1 MGVPT
6 PAMSPTDLW
15 CVVEPRLCQTGASR
29 TRLPSVCPP
38 WPAQVSWAPTLPL
51 CVTSDWRHR
60 ALSPSA
66 TGEVLR
72 TPDALGRRWAR
83 LTCGPR
89 RAEGAPAGTERT
101 RGEESGPG
109 SLRNTCRV
117 SAESPSAGSPT
128 DCSHPPSSGPQPCD
142 PPPQGSGS
150 LPRPLWGGLSLRLVG
165 RGGRLKD
172 CGCDPFLSHTPP
184 EAYSLR
190 SHHSLS
196 L

>member
-1 MGVPT
+1 MTSRGHRPPREHPCTGFSPLASWETQLVSDRQDSALTSKPRRGGTERVGVPT

-15 CVVEPRLCQTGASR
+15 CVVELRLCQTGASR

-66 TGEVLR
+66 GGEVLR

-89 RAEGAPAGTERT
+89 RAEGAPAETERT

-109 SLRNTCRV
+109 SLRNT
-117 SAESPSAGSPT
+117 
-128 DCSHPPSSGPQPCD
+128 
-142 PPPQGSGS
+142 
-150 LPRPLWGGLSLRLVG
+150 
-165 RGGRLKD
+165 
-172 CGCDPFLSHTPP
+172 
-184 EAYSLR
+184 
-190 SHHSLS
+190 
-196 L
+196 

>member
-1 MGVPT
+1 MTSRGHRPPREQEHSGLRILAACFLGNTTGIDRQDSAVTSKPRRGGTERVGVPT

-38 WPAQVSWAPTLPL
+38 WPEQVSWAPTLPL

-66 TGEVLR
+66 RGEVLR

-89 RAEGAPAGTERT
+89 RTGGGTGGDRADSRGGVRSWKPPKYLTDQRRVTLSSKPDRLQPSSLLGAPA
-101 RGEESGPG
+101 
-109 SLRNTCRV
+109 V
-117 SAESPSAGSPT
+117 
-128 DCSHPPSSGPQPCD
+128 
-142 PPPQGSGS
+142 
-150 LPRPLWGGLSLRLVG
+150 
-165 RGGRLKD
+165 
-172 CGCDPFLSHTPP
+172 
-184 EAYSLR
+184 
-190 SHHSLS
+190 
-196 L
+196 